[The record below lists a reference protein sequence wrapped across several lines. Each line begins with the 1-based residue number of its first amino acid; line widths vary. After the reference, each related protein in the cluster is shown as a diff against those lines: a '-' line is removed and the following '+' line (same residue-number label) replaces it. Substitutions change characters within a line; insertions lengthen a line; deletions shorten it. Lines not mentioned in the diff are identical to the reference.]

1 MTHLP
6 KDMGFVGLRDLTHCA
21 PERRKHKNISLTHS
35 DISFSAGISD
45 AMQL

>member
-1 MTHLP
+1 MTPLP
-6 KDMGFVGLRDLTHCA
+6 KDMGFVGLGGLTHCA
-21 PERRKHKNISLTHS
+21 PERHKHKNISLTHS